1 MSLKKVVL
9 PKELIDIPGS
19 DSSFAVRGISM
30 MDISVLLNQH
40 KSLLESLYQR
50 FTADGAT
57 VGTQDASAILR
68 DIAATAPALVA
79 SIVCLAAGGGDDEEE
94 LLIAASLPLPVQ
106 IEALEKILKL
116 TFQRE
121 GGVGKFLETVTRAVA
136 GLNLQ
141 VAKL

>member
-19 DSSFAVRGISM
+19 EPFAVRGISM
-30 MDISVLLNQH
+30 ADISVLLNQH

-50 FTADGAT
+50 FTADGVT
-57 VGTQDASAILR
+57 TSTMDANAIMR

-79 SIVCLAAGGGDDEEE
+79 SIICLAAGDGEDVEA
-94 LLIAASLPLPVQ
+94 LVVAASLPLPVQ

>member
-19 DSSFAVRGISM
+19 EPFAVRGISM
-30 MDISVLLNQH
+30 ADISVLLNQH
-40 KSLLESLYQR
+40 KALLESLYRR
-50 FTADGAT
+50 FTADGAKT
-57 VGTQDASAILR
+57 STMDANAIMR
-68 DIAATAPALVA
+68 DLAATAPALVA
-79 SIVCLAAGGGDDEEE
+79 SIICLAAGDGEDVEA
-94 LLIAASLPLPVQ
+94 LLVAASLPLPVQ